1 MCLTKDGDFKIAKE
15 PIRCFKLMDDQDGN
29 GKVNSTWHPN
39 NGGYSVGDTIN
50 SATKLSVYRRS
61 NAKRINKL
69 EVLNGDDDTFYI
81 DFKEQDN
88 FRRVDFD
95 EPL

>member
-39 NGGYSVGDTIN
+39 NGGY
-50 SATKLSVYRRS
+50 
-61 NAKRINKL
+61 
-69 EVLNGDDDTFYI
+69 
-81 DFKEQDN
+81 
-88 FRRVDFD
+88 
-95 EPL
+95 